1 MPNTVSSADID
12 SVEVGLVLVDSSLKS
27 IGFDR
32 GGALMLGYAP
42 HLGLKGDLA
51 SYIPKEILSTI
62 RARKPLDLAL
72 MRISFRVGEN
82 EYLCRIHVVE
92 APNRLWREPVLALY
106 LQKATVVNRAVHDIT
121 RRYHL
126 TGREAEVLRGMC
138 AGLAPKEL
146 AKRLNISPNT
156 VKSFIRL
163 IMTKMRVTTRAE
175 MFAIILERQGNSD
188 HTPELSHALESDGS
202 GGIGF

>member
-1 MPNTVSSADID
+1 MPNTARSIDID
-12 SVEVGLVLVDSSLKS
+12 SIEVGLVLVDSSLKS

-42 HLGLKGDLA
+42 QMGLKGDLA
-51 SYIPKEILSTI
+51 SYIPSEILSTI

-72 MRISFRVGEN
+72 TRISFRVGDT

-92 APNRLWREPVLALY
+92 VANRLSREPLLVLY
-106 LQKATVVNRAVHDIT
+106 LQKATIVNGTVYDIT

-126 TGREAEVLRGMC
+126 TVREAEVLRGMC

-188 HTPELSHALESDGS
+188 HKAEVSHAFESDGS
-202 GGIGF
+202 DGLGF